1 MPFWIGFKKTRVKP
15 FFLSEA
21 IFFKKNKT
29 IKSLS
34 VHFIANLTTNPN
46 DNSSQLSLDVYYVS
60 VTLNLSVLEKKLKL
74 SYFDL

>member
-1 MPFWIGFKKTRVKP
+1 MIK
-15 FFLSEA
+15 FF
-21 IFFKKNKT
+21 
-29 IKSLS
+29 S